1 VSDVAALLEIMSRLR
16 APDGGCPWDKAQTF
30 ETIAP
35 FTIEEAYEV
44 ADVIAREAW
53 QDLPDELGDL
63 LFQIAFYAQMGAE
76 NGWFTFDDVHQAV
89 VDKMVRRH
97 PHVFADEV
105 IDSAQTQTVAWEA
118 HKRAERRAKG
128 ETGSVMNSVPRG
140 LASMKRAQK
149 LQSKAGQ
156 LGFDWTDSADVL
168 PKLREEVAEL
178 EEALGLDKNQAAVT
192 EELGDIV
199 FTCANLARHH
209 HIDLDAALRHSNL
222 KFERRFRQMEEFAG
236 DESTT
241 LEAAGPDQL
250 ETYWQRAKATEKSS

>member
-1 VSDVAALLEIMSRLR
+1 
-16 APDGGCPWDKAQTF
+16 
-30 ETIAP
+30 
-35 FTIEEAYEV
+35 
-44 ADVIAREAW
+44 
-53 QDLPDELGDL
+53 
-63 LFQIAFYAQMGAE
+63 
-76 NGWFTFDDVHQAV
+76 
-89 VDKMVRRH
+89 
-97 PHVFADEV
+97 
-105 IDSAQTQTVAWEA
+105 
-118 HKRAERRAKG
+118 
-128 ETGSVMNSVPRG
+128 
-140 LASMKRAQK
+140 MKRAQK

-178 EEALGLDKNQAAVT
+178 EAALGLDKNQAAVM

-236 DESTT
+236 GESTT

-250 ETYWQRAKATEKSS
+250 EAYWQRAKATEKSS